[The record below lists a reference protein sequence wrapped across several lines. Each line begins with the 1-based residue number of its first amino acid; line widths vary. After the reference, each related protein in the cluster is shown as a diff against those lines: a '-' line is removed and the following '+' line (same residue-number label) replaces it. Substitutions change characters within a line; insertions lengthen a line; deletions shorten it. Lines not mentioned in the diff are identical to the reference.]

1 MTCSRK
7 RPNSRACRRLA
18 EDDRQTD
25 AVVAKTCLAKRPGG
39 MVTQQSAPPSQ
50 ASPFPRL
57 PVLFV
62 PLLLVAM
69 FAAAA
74 LLALSLPL
82 RLPPGPSVGMPLSI
96 LMRSGACGQDRH
108 QPSPSSPPSAPWV
121 TILGAGCIRLFRSRR
136 YQTAP
141 GCSGAV
147 VSLPWL
153 SEARASERH
162 VVLAR
167 SRHCR
172 DPFVFCV
179 DGGWVSALQAYRR
192 RINRVEAMVRSNVTV
207 MRMNETAPPNGQLF
221 CCAKVE
227 KTSGPMV
234 WNFGPP
240 RSTGVA

>member
-1 MTCSRK
+1 MQPQASQQQGMSPVGRR
-7 RPNSRACRRLA
+7 RPTDRCRR
-18 EDDRQTD
+18 RQDLFGKAARWNGDT
-25 AVVAKTCLAKRPGG
+25 AKRASFTGLSIPSPAGAVRAPAAG
-39 MVTQQSAPPSQ
+39 RDVRGSSA
-50 ASPFPRL
+50 AG
-57 PVLFV
+57 
-62 PLLLVAM
+62 LV
-69 FAAAA
+69 AAAA
-74 LLALSLPL
+74 PAAGSFCRDAAVDPDAF
-82 RLPPGPSVGMPLSI
+82 RR
-96 LMRSGACGQDRH
+96 MRSGQAPAIAFFAPVGPMGYDLGGWLH
-108 QPSPSSPPSAPWV
+108 QA
-121 TILGAGCIRLFRSRR
+121 FRSRR
-136 YQTAP
+136 YRTAP

>member
-1 MTCSRK
+1 MPSSPRPVWQSGPVEWWHSKARLLHRPLPSLACRCCSFPCCWSPCSRQQ
-7 RPNSRACRRLA
+7 RCWPCRCRCSCRR
-18 EDDRQTD
+18 
-25 AVVAKTCLAKRPGG
+25 V
-39 MVTQQSAPPSQ
+39 
-50 ASPFPRL
+50 
-57 PVLFV
+57 
-62 PLLLVAM
+62 
-69 FAAAA
+69 
-74 LLALSLPL
+74 
-82 RLPPGPSVGMPLSI
+82 PSVGMPLSI
-96 LMRSGACGQDRH
+96 LMRSSACGQDRH
-108 QPSPSSPPSAPWV
+108 QPSTSSPPSAPWV

-136 YQTAP
+136 YRTAP
-141 GCSGAV
+141 GCSGTV

-153 SEARASERH
+153 SQARVSERH

>member
-1 MTCSRK
+1 LTCSRK
-7 RPNSRACRRLA
+7 RHNSRACRRLA

-82 RLPPGPSVGMPLSI
+82 LLPPGPFCRDAAVDPDAFRR
-96 LMRSGACGQDRH
+96 MRSGQAPAIAFFAPVGPMGYDLGGWLH
-108 QPSPSSPPSAPWV
+108 QA
-121 TILGAGCIRLFRSRR
+121 FRSRR
-136 YQTAP
+136 YRTAP